1 MNLKKAF
8 SFLLI
13 VLVFFGCF
21 IPGKSLKT
29 AEKKFNSNDA
39 PVIRAKFFV
48 YHVDE
53 KTTELFFR
61 ISTSSLLYMRQN
73 SNDNFVSNIKL
84 NYKLSDKIVSKVVS
98 DSASFLIHDTVIDK
112 KGDFIEGK
120 FSVNCLYGKNNEL
133 EIMLTDINRKSS
145 FPFFVSIQK
154 EKKSQRQNFFV
165 AKASAPSSPLYNYNC
180 NVGDLLNIHFDKDSS
195 LERIQVRFY
204 KREFGLPLPPFATQE
219 QKAFDY
225 KADSVFTIYLDKNF
239 NSKLPIIS
247 NGFYHLVT
255 DTQSTIGLT
264 VFCNNDYFPQNNVP
278 NLMYKPMRYVTTKQE
293 FAEIE
298 NSKILKDAIDSYWLK
313 CSGSKERAR
322 QVIKVFYNR
331 TYLSNEYFSS
341 YDMGWKTDR
350 GLIYIV
356 FGSPTNIYKDN
367 VSEVWVYGEDNSV
380 RSLNFTFTKVINPFS
395 DNDYSLNRSEAYKD
409 SWYRVVEGWRQG
421 RLINEK

>member
-1 MNLKKAF
+1 MNSRKAF
-8 SFLLI
+8 LFFFA
-13 VLVFFGCF
+13 VFIFSGCF
-21 IPGKSLKT
+21 NPGKSLKT
-29 AEKKFNSNDA
+29 AGKKFNSNDA
-39 PVIRAKFFV
+39 PVIRAKFFI

-53 KTTELFFR
+53 KTCEIFFR
-61 ISTSSLLYMRQN
+61 ISTTSLLYMRQN
-73 SNDNFVSNIKL
+73 SNENFVSTLKV
-84 NYKLSDKIVSKVVS
+84 NYKISDKIVSKTVS
-98 DSASFLIHDTVIDK
+98 DSASFIIRDTVFDK
-112 KGDFIEGK
+112 KSDFIEGK
-120 FSVNCLYGKNNEL
+120 FSVNCTYGRNNEV
-133 EIMLTDINRKSS
+133 EILLTDINRKSS

-165 AKASAPSSPLYNYNC
+165 AKASSPSSPLYNYSC
-180 NVGDLLNIHFDKDSS
+180 SLGDLLNIHFDKDSS
-195 LERIQVRFY
+195 LKKIQVRFY
-204 KREFGLPLPPFATQE
+204 KRDFGLPLPPFANQE

-225 KADSVFTIYLDKNF
+225 KADSIFFIDLDENF
-239 NSKLPIIS
+239 NSKLAITG

-255 DTQSTIGLT
+255 DTLSTTGLT
-264 VFCNNDYFPQNNVP
+264 VFCNNDYFPENNIP
-278 NLMYKPMRYVTTKQE
+278 DLMYKPMRYITTKQE

-298 NSKILKDAIDSYWLK
+298 NSIIRKDAIDSYWLK
-313 CSGSKERAR
+313 CTGSKERAR

-341 YDMGWKTDR
+341 FDMGWKTDR

-395 DNDYSLNRSEAYKD
+395 DNDYSLSRSEAYKD
-409 SWYRVVEGWRQG
+409 SWYRMVEGWRQG